1 MNRFFLSLVLLC
13 FGSPQ
18 WVSAETL
25 AVRFGQLVAGRG
37 IVTAGAFAEMVAIDG
52 DPLKDISAIHNVK
65 WVMKGGKA
73 VVDKR

>member
-1 MNRFFLSLVLLC
+1 
-13 FGSPQ
+13 
-18 WVSAETL
+18 
-25 AVRFGQLVAGRG
+25 
-37 IVTAGAFAEMVAIDG
+37 MVAIDG